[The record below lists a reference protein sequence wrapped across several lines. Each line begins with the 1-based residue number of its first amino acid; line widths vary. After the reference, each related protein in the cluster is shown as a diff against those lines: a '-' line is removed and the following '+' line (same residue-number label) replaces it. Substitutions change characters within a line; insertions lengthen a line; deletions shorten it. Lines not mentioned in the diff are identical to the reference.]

1 MPISRSVVENEEP
14 AWVGDV
20 LRFWF
25 EELGEAQWFVKSDV
39 VDTRI
44 RERFFALHGLVL
56 GQGAPATGTP
66 RTSLAAVIVLDQFS
80 RNMFRGSPGAY
91 AADPLA
97 RRLARLAVDQGHD
110 QAVVVRERLFFYLPF
125 EHSED
130 RQDQQLSLRLITALG
145 NDGLTRYAAAHQE
158 IIDRFGRFPH
168 RNAVLG
174 RISTAEEITLLQE
187 PANWF

>member
-1 MPISRSVVENEEP
+1 M
-14 AWVGDV
+14 
-20 LRFWF
+20 
-25 EELGEAQWFVKSDV
+25 
-39 VDTRI
+39 
-44 RERFFALHGLVL
+44 
-56 GQGAPATGTP
+56 
-66 RTSLAAVIVLDQFS
+66 SLAAVIVLDQFS

-110 QAVVVRERLFFYLPF
+110 QAVAVRERLFFYLPF

-145 NDGLTRYAAAHQE
+145 DDGLARYAAAHKE

-168 RNAVLG
+168 RNAALG
-174 RISTAEEITLLQE
+174 RVSTAEEIALLKE
-187 PANWF
+187 PANSF